1 MNSGNITAI
10 DKAPGSRSLS
20 FYRRLALLFALLATS
35 SSVLALSLHDLDPA
49 FERCEAIKSQHS
61 ATLPAKSDPFWSLE
75 KEQQT
80 TVLIYLHEKS
90 MERCTAAEVDA
101 LAIKA
106 FHQAVEGDRRFL
118 DILIKA
124 RTTTLTPAQQTQIQK
139 IGQAELDRFAGMKEF
154 ALPFSLTDY
163 LDQLASSLTRLK

>member
-1 MNSGNITAI
+1 MSSRNSPAI
-10 DKAPGSRSLS
+10 DKAPGSRSFS

-35 SSVLALSLHDLDPA
+35 SSTLALSLHDLDPE

-75 KEQQT
+75 KAQQA

-101 LAIKA
+101 LALKA
-106 FHQAVEGDRRFL
+106 FHQAVAGNRSFL
-118 DILIKA
+118 DTLIKA
-124 RTTTLTPAQQTQIQK
+124 RDTTLTPAQQAQLQQV
-139 IGQAELDRFAGMKEF
+139 GQAELERLAGMKEF

-163 LDQLASSLTRLK
+163 LNQLRNTGL

>member
-1 MNSGNITAI
+1 MSSRNSPAI

-20 FYRRLALLFALLATS
+20 FYRRLALLFVLLATS
-35 SSVLALSLHDLDPA
+35 SSTLALSLHDLDPA

-75 KEQQT
+75 REQQT

-106 FHQAVEGDRRFL
+106 FHQAVAGDRSFL
-118 DILIKA
+118 DALIKA
-124 RTTTLTPAQQTQIQK
+124 RATTLTPSQQTQLQQV
-139 IGQAELDRFAGMKEF
+139 GQAELERLAGMKEF
-154 ALPFSLTDY
+154 ALPLSLTDY
-163 LDQLASSLTRLK
+163 LNQLRNTGL

>member
-1 MNSGNITAI
+1 MSGRNSPAI
-10 DKAPGSRSLS
+10 DKALGSRSLS

-35 SSVLALSLHDLDPA
+35 ASAFALSLHDLDPA

-61 ATLPAKSDPFWSLE
+61 AILPAKSDPFWSLE
-75 KEQQT
+75 KAQQA

-106 FHQAVEGDRRFL
+106 FHQAVAGDRTFL
-118 DILIKA
+118 DTLLKA
-124 RTTTLTPAQQTQIQK
+124 RATTLTPSQQTQLQQ
-139 IGQAELDRFAGMKEF
+139 IGQAELDRLAGMKEF
-154 ALPFSLTDY
+154 AQPFSLTKY
-163 LDQLASSLTRLK
+163 LKQLGSIAH

>member
-1 MNSGNITAI
+1 MSSCNSPAR
-10 DKAPGSRSLS
+10 DKAPDSRNLS

-61 ATLPAKSDPFWSLE
+61 ATLPTKSDLFWSLE
-75 KEQQT
+75 KAQQA

-106 FHQAVEGDRRFL
+106 FHQAVEGDRSFL
-118 DILIKA
+118 DTLIKA
-124 RTTTLTPAQQTQIQK
+124 RATTLTPAQQAQLQQV
-139 IGQAELDRFAGMKEF
+139 GQAELDRLAGMKEF
-154 ALPFSLTDY
+154 ALPFSLTKY
-163 LDQLASSLTRLK
+163 LKQL